1 MPANCASAR
10 PNGAVT
16 FTSGSC
22 GSSCGTRRVSAH
34 IFAAGS
40 GATDFAVS
48 VVAKSGVSDKRRS
61 SSRFRP

>member
-10 PNGAVT
+10 PNGAVA

-34 IFAAGS
+34 VSDASF
-40 GATDFAVS
+40 GAVGFAVS
-48 VVAKSGVSDKRRS
+48 VAEKSGVSDKRRS